1 MRRRSLGLTFAA
13 GAAVFLVIL
22 VLYLPAAWL
31 AGALPADVRCGEL
44 GGSVWHGEC
53 LGLKYADVA
62 LGDATWNL
70 GIGSAITGRLVGAF
84 DVRGS
89 AFNARA
95 EVDASFRGSGVL
107 RNIHANLNLDPGL
120 IAQLPPDKRG
130 TVTVNLGR
138 LEVVDGAPRA
148 IEGTIEVRDFRQVGA
163 RPFELGSYQAAFDG
177 NSSSGPEG
185 PLVGK
190 LRDLG
195 GPFAIE
201 GTITLTPPRNYV
213 VQGFITGRT
222 ADSER
227 LVRREIALGAMPDA
241 AGRSEFSFEG
251 SY

>member
-1 MRRRSLGLTFAA
+1 MRRRSLGLTLAA
-13 GAAVFLVIL
+13 GATVFLVIL
-22 VLYLPAAWL
+22 VLYLPASWV
-31 AGALPADVRCGEL
+31 AGALPAGVRCGEL

-70 GIGSAITGRLVGAF
+70 GIGSAITGRLVG
-84 DVRGS
+84 DVDLRGS

-95 EVDASFRGSGVL
+95 EVDASFRGNGVL
-107 RNIHANLNLDPGL
+107 RNVHGNLNLDPGL
-120 IAQLPPDKRG
+120 VAQLPADKRG
-130 TVTVNLGR
+130 TVIVNLGK
-138 LEVVDGAPRA
+138 LEVIDGAPRA

-163 RPFELGSYQAAFDG
+163 RPFELGSYQATFDG
-177 NSSSGPEG
+177 NSPAEG
-185 PLVGK
+185 SLIGK

-195 GPFAIE
+195 GPFAVE
-201 GTITLTPPRNYV
+201 GTITLTPPRNYL